1 MTESSRL
8 QPGYWIVA
16 DQSDR
21 LPIDTESLDKH
32 VLTVLVEA
40 SAVINRTLDVPET
53 LAAIARMAARVMNGD
68 ASSVLTLEKE
78 RNKLVFRAA
87 HGEVA
92 DPLVG
97 DEFDADLGIAGKVIA
112 TGDGVIVPD
121 CDPKPKA

>member
-1 MTESSRL
+1 M
-8 QPGYWIVA
+8 A
-16 DQSDR
+16 DRSDM

-78 RNKLVFRAA
+78 
-87 HGEVA
+87 
-92 DPLVG
+92 PLPRSCSPRPG
-97 DEFDADLGIAGKVIA
+97 SRRCRDSRPGR
-112 TGDGVIVPD
+112 
-121 CDPKPKA
+121 